1 MKEKHFSTWRYLRFI
16 AVFMLLYP
24 ISVLAAQGHISV
36 KGQFSLKEA
45 IQFIEKNSEYTFF
58 YKDSDLR
65 DNTKKNINCSGTIE
79 EVLKKL
85 FTDSGVN
92 YIIKGN
98 EVIFKVNKTEKIEQ
112 QQQQKKRV
120 ITGVVIDG
128 DLKEPIIGASVWLKN
143 SSSGA
148 VTNLDGKY
156 TITVEGIG
164 GVLEFSYIGMKK
176 QEIVIG
182 DQSIINV
189 TLSADTKKLDEVVVV
204 GYGHQKK
211 ESVVGAISSLDVG
224 ELNIPGSN
232 ISNVLAGQLAGVV
245 SMQASGEPGKNSAS
259 DFYIRGIASFKGNS
273 TPLVLVDGIERELD
287 LVDVDDIATFS
298 ILKDASASAVY
309 GVRGA
314 NGVILITTKKGTEG
328 KPRINVRAEMGFK
341 TPTRMPEMANSVQWA
356 EMYNEA
362 KGLTGNGDGGYSAEQ
377 IQKYR
382 DGSDPDL
389 YPNVNWLDQMY
400 RNLASSERITLN
412 LSGGG
417 DICKYY
423 VSGGF
428 YNEGS
433 IFRNAGNVYDYNS
446 SIHYTKFNFRANMD
460 FSVTPTTTF
469 NVNLANIY
477 ESSWGPGATTKD
489 IWEYAFNTSPNAYPV
504 QYSDGTISAPSS
516 ASGFNPWNLLVH
528 SGYREQSW
536 NSAQSLIGV
545 TQKLDMITPG
555 LTANIK
561 FSWDASNNTLQVRS
575 KTPPQFHATGRN
587 DDGSLDYKTIYE
599 GSNNLSY
606 AAPVTESKIT
616 TYMEGS
622 LNYTHLFAQKHRVG
636 VLFLYNHKIYK
647 LLTAENQKKSLPY
660 KSQGLAGRLTYA
672 YKDKYFAEFNMG
684 YTGSENF
691 ARGHRFGFF
700 PAYALG
706 WMVSS
711 EKWFEPLTKVV
722 NDLKLKASYGK
733 VGNDDIG
740 AQRRWAYE
748 PTINAVNGWKYGKT
762 GNQTG
767 TGYRVGEIENT
778 NVSWEEATKVNAGIE
793 LRLFDKLKIQADYF
807 YEERNGI
814 FLARAGLPAIVGLT
828 TTPYVNVGKA
838 KVSGIDGTVEYQQQV
853 GKVLLTGRGNFT
865 FSRNQMLDNDEPDW
879 EYKYQNSIGKPFG
892 RNGATQRKGLVAL
905 GFFESQEEID
915 NSPTQMFGEYRVG
928 DTKYKDV
935 NGDGKIDTYDQVSIG
950 YTDLPEIT
958 YGFGLTAKWKSFD
971 ASVFF
976 QGVARTST
984 YLSGTPLRPFSSDNM
999 DRSAIYEDLY
1009 KYSWKTTNTAAQNA
1023 AAEYPRLS
1031 YGAEAGSSN
1040 NNQSSTIWLRDRSF
1054 LRLKN
1059 AEIGYTLPKTW
1070 LNKTFIKSFR
1080 FYVAGT
1086 NLLTFSK
1093 FKLWD
1098 PELLDTTNGA
1108 KYPNNMTVTIGLN
1121 ANF

>member
-1 MKEKHFSTWRYLRFI
+1 M
-16 AVFMLLYP
+16 
-24 ISVLAAQGHISV
+24 
-36 KGQFSLKEA
+36 
-45 IQFIEKNSEYTFF
+45 
-58 YKDSDLR
+58 
-65 DNTKKNINCSGTIE
+65 
-79 EVLKKL
+79 
-85 FTDSGVN
+85 
-92 YIIKGN
+92 
-98 EVIFKVNKTEKIEQ
+98 
-112 QQQQKKRV
+112 
-120 ITGVVIDG
+120 
-128 DLKEPIIGASVWLKN
+128 
-143 SSSGA
+143 
-148 VTNLDGKY
+148 
-156 TITVEGIG
+156 
-164 GVLEFSYIGMKK
+164 
-176 QEIVIG
+176 
-182 DQSIINV
+182 
-189 TLSADTKKLDEVVVV
+189 
-204 GYGHQKK
+204 
-211 ESVVGAISSLDVG
+211 
-224 ELNIPGSN
+224 
-232 ISNVLAGQLAGVV
+232 
-245 SMQASGEPGKNSAS
+245 
-259 DFYIRGIASFKGNS
+259 
-273 TPLVLVDGIERELD
+273 
-287 LVDVDDIATFS
+287 
-298 ILKDASASAVY
+298 KDASASAVY

-733 VGNDDIG
+733 
-740 AQRRWAYE
+740 
-748 PTINAVNGWKYGKT
+748 
-762 GNQTG
+762 
-767 TGYRVGEIENT
+767 
-778 NVSWEEATKVNAGIE
+778 
-793 LRLFDKLKIQADYF
+793 
-807 YEERNGI
+807 
-814 FLARAGLPAIVGLT
+814 
-828 TTPYVNVGKA
+828 
-838 KVSGIDGTVEYQQQV
+838 
-853 GKVLLTGRGNFT
+853 
-865 FSRNQMLDNDEPDW
+865 
-879 EYKYQNSIGKPFG
+879 
-892 RNGATQRKGLVAL
+892 
-905 GFFESQEEID
+905 
-915 NSPTQMFGEYRVG
+915 
-928 DTKYKDV
+928 
-935 NGDGKIDTYDQVSIG
+935 
-950 YTDLPEIT
+950 
-958 YGFGLTAKWKSFD
+958 
-971 ASVFF
+971 
-976 QGVARTST
+976 
-984 YLSGTPLRPFSSDNM
+984 
-999 DRSAIYEDLY
+999 
-1009 KYSWKTTNTAAQNA
+1009 
-1023 AAEYPRLS
+1023 
-1031 YGAEAGSSN
+1031 
-1040 NNQSSTIWLRDRSF
+1040 
-1054 LRLKN
+1054 
-1059 AEIGYTLPKTW
+1059 
-1070 LNKTFIKSFR
+1070 
-1080 FYVAGT
+1080 
-1086 NLLTFSK
+1086 
-1093 FKLWD
+1093 
-1098 PELLDTTNGA
+1098 
-1108 KYPNNMTVTIGLN
+1108 
-1121 ANF
+1121 